1 MNMHASV
8 KVKLDKLIQQQ
19 DFEKATLILEGVL
32 DAGPGLLDNDDLLA
46 CIGTLV
52 MITTL
57 QTILGTKRIK
67 NYVAMYQVPPAT
79 VEIVKQEVTN
89 LLKEHLN
96 G

>member
-1 MNMHASV
+1 MKMSAEV
-8 KVKLDKLIQQQ
+8 KARLDKLIQQQ

-32 DAGPGLLDNDDLLA
+32 DAGPSLVDNDDLLA

-67 NYVAMYQVPPAT
+67 HYVAMYQVPPAT
-79 VEIVKQEVTN
+79 VEMVKQEVTN